1 MNSFHNFFT
10 LYISL
15 NPSEWLTCIV
25 KAAAIS
31 KLMQVGL
38 ESALYS
44 FCPSTWGSQGAEP
57 VLSVSCVC
65 LANLGPANGQLVLS
79 SVTLE
84 QPKSMNQHLLKC

>member
-1 MNSFHNFFT
+1 M
-10 LYISL
+10 
-15 NPSEWLTCIV
+15 V

-44 FCPSTWGSQGAEP
+44 FCPLHLGVPRAEP
-57 VLSVSCVC
+57 VLSAVSAC

-84 QPKSMNQHLLKC
+84 QLKSMNQHLLKLENTGLGGW

>member
-84 QPKSMNQHLLKC
+84 QPKSMN

>member
-10 LYISL
+10 LCISL
-15 NPSEWLTCIV
+15 NPSEWLTCMV

-44 FCPSTWGSQGAEP
+44 FCPSTWGSHGAEP
-57 VLSVSCVC
+57 VLSAVSAC

-84 QPKSMNQHLLKC
+84 QLKSMNQHLLKS